1 MEMEHRV
8 IPFSTRG
15 WRRTYDVF
23 LSFRGEDT
31 RFGFTGHLY
40 NTLRHRGINTF
51 MDDEALERGEQ
62 ISEAIFKAIEE
73 SGKAIVVFSKN
84 YASST
89 WCLEELVKILS
100 CMKTKELKVYPLFY
114 NVDPSEVRYQRASYG
129 QQLAKHEIKMKYS
142 KQKVQN
148 WRLALHEAA
157 NLVGW
162 HFKDGHGYEYE
173 FITRIVDVVG
183 ISKPNLLPVDE
194 YLVGIESRIPKI
206 IFRLQMTDPTVIM
219 VGICGVS
226 GIGKTTLAQALYN
239 HISPQFEGSCF
250 LNDVRGSSAKYGLAY
265 LQEGILSD
273 IAGENI
279 KVDNEHKGIPILIR
293 KLHGKRV
300 LLILDNVDKLE
311 QLEYLAGEC
320 NWFGLGS
327 RIIITSRCKD
337 VLAAHGV
344 ENIYDVPTLGYYE
357 AVQLLSSKVTTGPV
371 PDYYNAIWERAV
383 HCSHGLPLVLK
394 DIGSDLS
401 EKMNVI
407 GSDLSWPS
415 IDELGIAL
423 ERYERVCDGEIQ
435 SILKVSYDSLNEC
448 EKKIFLDIAC
458 FFIGEPVSYVE
469 EILSAIGFNPQH
481 SINRL
486 IDRSLLSIDSSGRLM
501 MHDHIKD
508 MAMKIV
514 QQEAPLH
521 PEKRSR
527 LWCPQDV
534 LQVLNENEGSDKI
547 EVMMLVDLPRGNDVL
562 KLSDKAFKNMKS
574 LRMLIIK
581 DAIYSGIPQHLSNSL
596 RVLIWSGYPSGCL
609 PPDFVKVPSDCL
621 ILNNF
626 KNMEC
631 LTKMDFTDCEFL
643 SEVPDISGIPDL
655 RILYLDNCINLIK
668 IHDSVGF
675 LGNLEELTTI
685 GCTSLKIIPSAF
697 KLASLRELSFS
708 ECLRLVRFPEIL
720 CEIENL
726 KYLNL
731 WQTAIEE
738 LPFSI
743 GNLRGL
749 ESLNLM
755 ECARLDKLP
764 SSIFALPRLQE
775 IQADSCRGFDISIEC
790 EDHGQPRLSA
800 SPNIVHLYLSSCN
813 LTTEHLV
820 ICLSGF
826 ANVVYLDISYN
837 SFTVLPACIKECIN
851 LKTLLL
857 SNCNQ
862 LQDILVIPSKLEDID
877 ALNCTSLTSQSSSV
891 LLSQVIFFNAS
902 CLSFLLL
909 INLFIL

>member
-1 MEMEHRV
+1 
-8 IPFSTRG
+8 
-15 WRRTYDVF
+15 
-23 LSFRGEDT
+23 
-31 RFGFTGHLY
+31 
-40 NTLRHRGINTF
+40 
-51 MDDEALERGEQ
+51 
-62 ISEAIFKAIEE
+62 
-73 SGKAIVVFSKN
+73 
-84 YASST
+84 
-89 WCLEELVKILS
+89 
-100 CMKTKELKVYPLFY
+100 
-114 NVDPSEVRYQRASYG
+114 
-129 QQLAKHEIKMKYS
+129 
-142 KQKVQN
+142 
-148 WRLALHEAA
+148 
-157 NLVGW
+157 
-162 HFKDGHGYEYE
+162 
-173 FITRIVDVVG
+173 
-183 ISKPNLLPVDE
+183 
-194 YLVGIESRIPKI
+194 
-206 IFRLQMTDPTVIM
+206 
-219 VGICGVS
+219 
-226 GIGKTTLAQALYN
+226 
-239 HISPQFEGSCF
+239 
-250 LNDVRGSSAKYGLAY
+250 
-265 LQEGILSD
+265 
-273 IAGENI
+273 
-279 KVDNEHKGIPILIR
+279 
-293 KLHGKRV
+293 
-300 LLILDNVDKLE
+300 
-311 QLEYLAGEC
+311 
-320 NWFGLGS
+320 
-327 RIIITSRCKD
+327 
-337 VLAAHGV
+337 
-344 ENIYDVPTLGYYE
+344 
-357 AVQLLSSKVTTGPV
+357 
-371 PDYYNAIWERAV
+371 
-383 HCSHGLPLVLK
+383 
-394 DIGSDLS
+394 
-401 EKMNVI
+401 
-407 GSDLSWPS
+407 
-415 IDELGIAL
+415 
-423 ERYERVCDGEIQ
+423 
-435 SILKVSYDSLNEC
+435 
-448 EKKIFLDIAC
+448 
-458 FFIGEPVSYVE
+458 
-469 EILSAIGFNPQH
+469 
-481 SINRL
+481 
-486 IDRSLLSIDSSGRLM
+486 
-501 MHDHIKD
+501 
-508 MAMKIV
+508 
-514 QQEAPLH
+514 
-521 PEKRSR
+521 
-527 LWCPQDV
+527 
-534 LQVLNENEGSDKI
+534 
-547 EVMMLVDLPRGNDVL
+547 
-562 KLSDKAFKNMKS
+562 
-574 LRMLIIK
+574 
-581 DAIYSGIPQHLSNSL
+581 
-596 RVLIWSGYPSGCL
+596 
-609 PPDFVKVPSDCL
+609 
-621 ILNNF
+621 
-626 KNMEC
+626 MEC

-775 IQADSCRGFDISIEC
+775 IQADSCRRFDISIEC